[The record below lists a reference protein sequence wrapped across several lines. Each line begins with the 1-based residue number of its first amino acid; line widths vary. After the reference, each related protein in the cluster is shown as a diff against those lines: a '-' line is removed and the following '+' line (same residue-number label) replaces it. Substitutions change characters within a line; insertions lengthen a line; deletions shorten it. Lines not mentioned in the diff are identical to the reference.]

1 MTQNKDKEVSTR
13 FMEDYDNWNKVDRQ
27 GNFLLGKTSIALRNI
42 GLRYYDIVIDKSKIL
57 KIKNK
62 HKEMSDDVIKAI
74 PKILENPTL
83 ILKSQSKNKKAQ
95 KRIIVF
101 GEIVDEIGNP
111 VLIAIELEPYE
122 NKKSINK
129 IYKVASAYGKQNLSI
144 IQTWIDNA
152 NNILYVDKQKNR
164 TIKWLSGLGL
174 QLPVP
179 NNLSSSINSITS

>member
-13 FMEDYDNWNKVDRQ
+13 FMEEYDNWNKVDRQ
-27 GNFLLGKTSIALRNI
+27 GNFLLGKTSIVLRNI

-57 KIKNK
+57 QIKNK

-122 NKKSINK
+122 NKKNINK